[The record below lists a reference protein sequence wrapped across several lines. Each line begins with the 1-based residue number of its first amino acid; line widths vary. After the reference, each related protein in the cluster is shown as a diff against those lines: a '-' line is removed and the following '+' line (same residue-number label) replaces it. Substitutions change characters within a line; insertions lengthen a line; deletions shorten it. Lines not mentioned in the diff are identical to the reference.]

1 MHVLDVLQPTRANRL
16 SLLKAESEKNFRER
30 EMSSVLQDLGV
41 REKIGELFNKVKGA
55 TGENCWRAFPF
66 KLSVDRTLLHCC
78 SWKLGTFSTLS
89 EDKCWSEHESQ

>member
-1 MHVLDVLQPTRANRL
+1 MYVLDVLQPTRANRM

-55 TGENCWRAFPF
+55 TGESCWRVQVVSRSNFA
-66 KLSVDRTLLHCC
+66 SLLQ
-78 SWKLGTFSTLS
+78 LEAGIIFYII
-89 EDKCWSEHESQ
+89 

>member
-1 MHVLDVLQPTRANRL
+1 MQVCLLRLFLNMYVQATYNIVTKCLFREIMHVLDVLQPTPANRP

-55 TGENCWRAFPF
+55 TGESCWRAFPF
-66 KLSVDRTLLHCC
+66 KLSV
-78 SWKLGTFSTLS
+78 
-89 EDKCWSEHESQ
+89 